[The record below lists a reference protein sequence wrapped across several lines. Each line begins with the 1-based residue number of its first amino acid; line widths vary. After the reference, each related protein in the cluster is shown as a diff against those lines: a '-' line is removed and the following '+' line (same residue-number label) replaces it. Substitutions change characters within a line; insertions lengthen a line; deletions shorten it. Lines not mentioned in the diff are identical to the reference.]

1 VEGYQERIVQEHTIV
16 REVDVA
22 VLTQTI
28 SSLFQEACHRL
39 PDDVIAAL
47 RSARAREES
56 AASRD
61 IIDKL
66 LENADLA
73 PREMIPL
80 CQDCGLAVVFVE
92 LGQDVHLV
100 GGDFRV
106 AVNEGVRQGYRD
118 GYLRKSVVRQPFTS
132 RVNTGDNTPADIWVD
147 VVPGDKVKVSVLP
160 KGAGSENM
168 SRLTVLTP
176 AMGREG
182 IIDYVTSV
190 VDDAGGNPC
199 PPLVVG
205 VGIGGTTEKT
215 MMMAKKS
222 LLRPL
227 GEPSPDPE
235 NAALERDLL
244 ERINQLGIGTLG
256 YGGTVTALAVH
267 VESFPC
273 HIASLPVAVNLQCHS
288 ARRGTAT
295 I

>member
-1 VEGYQERIVQEHTIV
+1 MAV
-16 REVDVA
+16 REVDVSLITRT
-22 VLTQTI
+22 V

-39 PDDVIAAL
+39 PGDVVAAL
-47 RSARAREES
+47 RRTREREES
-56 AASRD
+56 PASRD
-61 IIDKL
+61 ILDKL
-66 LENADLA
+66 LLNADMA

-80 CQDCGLAVVFVE
+80 CQDTGLAVVFIE

-100 GGDFRV
+100 GGDLGD
-106 AVNEGVRQGYRD
+106 AVDEGVRQGYRE
-118 GYLRKSVVRQPFTS
+118 GYLRKSVVRNPFTD
-132 RVNTGDNTPADIWVD
+132 RVNTGDNTPADVWVEI
-147 VVPGDKVKVSVLP
+147 VPGDSVKISVLP

-176 AMGREG
+176 AAGRKG
-182 IIDYVTSV
+182 IIDFVTAV
-190 VDDAGGNPC
+190 VDEAGGNPC

-215 MMMAKKS
+215 MMLAKKS
-222 LLRPL
+222 LLRPV
-227 GEPSPDPE
+227 GAPSTDPD

-244 ERINQLGIGTLG
+244 ERINALGIGTLG

>member
-1 VEGYQERIVQEHTIV
+1 MTAV
-16 REVDVA
+16 REIDVNDI
-22 VLTQTI
+22 TRTI
-28 SSLFQEACHRL
+28 STLFQDACHNL
-39 PDDVIAAL
+39 PGDVVAAL
-47 RSARAREES
+47 RRAKEREAS
-56 AASRD
+56 PASRD
-61 IIDKL
+61 ILEKL
-66 LENADLA
+66 LLNADMA

-80 CQDCGLAVVFVE
+80 CQDTGLAVVFIE

-100 GGDFRV
+100 GGDLRD

-118 GYLRKSVVRQPFTS
+118 GYLRKSVVRNPFTD
-132 RVNTGDNTPADIWVD
+132 RVNTGDNTPADMWVEI
-147 VVPGDKVKVSVLP
+147 VPGDRVKVSVLP

-176 AMGREG
+176 AAGRKG
-182 IIDYVTSV
+182 IIDFVTSV
-190 VDDAGGNPC
+190 VDEAGGNPC

-215 MMMAKKS
+215 MMLAKKS
-222 LLRPL
+222 LLRPV
-227 GEPSPDPE
+227 GEPSADAD

-244 ERINQLGIGTLG
+244 ERINALGIGTLG

-267 VESFPC
+267 VESYPC

>member
-1 VEGYQERIVQEHTIV
+1 MERIHA
-16 REVDVA
+16 REVEVS

-28 SSLFQEACHRL
+28 STLFQEACHRL
-39 PDDVIAAL
+39 PEDVVAAL
-47 RSARAREES
+47 RSARDREES
-56 AASRD
+56 ATSRD
-61 IIDKL
+61 ILDKL
-66 LENADLA
+66 LENAELA

-80 CQDCGLAVVFVE
+80 CQDTGLAVVFVE

-100 GGDFRV
+100 GGYLVD

-118 GYLRKSVVRQPFTS
+118 GYLRKSVVRHPFTA
-132 RVNTGDNTPADIWVD
+132 RVNTGDNTPADVWTEI
-147 VVPGDKVKVSVLP
+147 VPGNKVKVSVLP
-160 KGAGSENM
+160 KGGGSENM

-176 AMGREG
+176 AMGRNG
-182 IIDYVTSV
+182 IIDYVASV
-190 VDDAGGNPC
+190 VDEAGGNPC

-215 MMMAKKS
+215 MMLAKKS
-222 LLRPL
+222 LLRPVGL
-227 GEPSPDPE
+227 PSEDPE

-244 ERINQLGIGTLG
+244 ERINALGVGTLG
-256 YGGTVTALAVH
+256 YGGTVTALSVH

-288 ARRGTAT
+288 ARRGTAV

>member
-1 VEGYQERIVQEHTIV
+1 M
-16 REVDVA
+16 RELHVA
-22 VLTQTI
+22 ELTNAI
-28 SSLFQEACHRL
+28 AGLFQEACHRL
-39 PDDVIAAL
+39 PHDVIEAL
-47 RSARAREES
+47 RSARDREES
-56 AASRD
+56 DASRD
-61 IIDKL
+61 ILDRL
-66 LENADLA
+66 LENAELA

-80 CQDCGLAVVFVE
+80 CQDTGLAVVFIE

-100 GGDFRV
+100 GGDLRD
-106 AVNEGVRQGYRD
+106 AVEEGVRRGYAE
-118 GYLRKSVVRQPFTS
+118 GYLRKSVVCQPFTA
-132 RVNTGDNTPADIWVD
+132 RVNTGDNTPADVWVD
-147 VVPGDKVKVSVLP
+147 VVPGDSVKVSVLP
-160 KGAGSENM
+160 KGGGSENM

-182 IIDYVTSV
+182 IIDYVASV
-190 VDDAGGNPC
+190 VDEAGGNPC

-215 MMMAKKS
+215 MMMAKKA
-222 LLRPL
+222 LLRPV
-227 GEPSPDPE
+227 GQSSADEE

-244 ERINQLGIGTLG
+244 TRINDLGVGTLG

-288 ARRGTAT
+288 ARRGVAV

>member
-1 VEGYQERIVQEHTIV
+1 M
-16 REVDVA
+16 RELHVSE
-22 VLTQTI
+22 LTNTI
-28 SSLFQEACHRL
+28 SALFQEACHRL
-39 PDDVIAAL
+39 PDDVIVAL
-47 RSARAREES
+47 RGARDREES
-56 AASRD
+56 DASRD
-61 IIDKL
+61 VLDKL
-66 LENADLA
+66 LENAELA

-80 CQDCGLAVVFVE
+80 CQDTGLAVVFVE

-100 GGDFRV
+100 GGDLRD
-106 AVNEGVRQGYRD
+106 AVEEGVRRGYAD
-118 GYLRKSVVRQPFTS
+118 GYLRKSVVCRPFTA
-132 RVNTGDNTPADIWVD
+132 RVNTGDNTPADMWVEL
-147 VVPGDKVKVSVLP
+147 VPGESVKISVLP
-160 KGAGSENM
+160 KGGGSENM

-182 IIDYVTSV
+182 IVDYVASV
-190 VDDAGGNPC
+190 VDEAGGNPC

-222 LLRPL
+222 LLRPV
-227 GEPSPDPE
+227 GQPSADEE
-235 NAALERDLL
+235 NAALERDIL
-244 ERINQLGIGTLG
+244 ERINSLGVGTLG

-288 ARRGTAT
+288 ARRGVAV

>member
-1 VEGYQERIVQEHTIV
+1 M
-16 REVDVA
+16 REVDVS
-22 VLTQTI
+22 VVTHTI
-28 SSLFQEACHRL
+28 SVLFQDVCHRL
-39 PDDVIAAL
+39 PDDVVDAL
-47 RSARAREES
+47 KGARDREES
-56 AASRD
+56 PASRD
-61 IIDKL
+61 GLEKL
-66 LENADLA
+66 LENAEFG
-73 PREMIPL
+73 PREMIPV
-80 CQDCGLAVVFVE
+80 CQDTGLAVVFIE

-100 GGDFRV
+100 GGNFIE
-106 AVNEGVRQGYRD
+106 AVNESVRQGYRE

-132 RVNTGDNTPADIWVD
+132 RVNTGDNTPADVWVD
-147 VVPGDKVKVSVLP
+147 IVPGETIKVSVLP
-160 KGAGSENM
+160 KGGGSENM

-190 VDDAGGNPC
+190 VDQAGGNPC

-215 MMMAKKS
+215 MMLAKKA
-222 LLRPL
+222 LLRPV
-227 GEPSPDPE
+227 GRKSEDAE

-244 ERINQLGIGTLG
+244 QRINELGIGTLG

>member
-1 VEGYQERIVQEHTIV
+1 MERTNV

-22 VLTQTI
+22 VVAHTI

-39 PDDVIAAL
+39 PDDVVAAM
-47 RSARAREES
+47 RNARDSEES
-56 AASRD
+56 PTSRD
-61 IIDKL
+61 ILEKL
-66 LENADLA
+66 LENAELA

-80 CQDCGLAVVFVE
+80 CQDTGLAVVFIE

-100 GGDFRV
+100 GGNLVD
-106 AVNEGVRQGYRD
+106 AVNEGVRQGYLD
-118 GYLRKSVVRQPFTS
+118 GYLRKSVVRQPFTA
-132 RVNTGDNTPADIWVD
+132 RVNTGDNTPADVWTEI
-147 VVPGDKVKVSVLP
+147 VPGEKVRISVLP
-160 KGAGSENM
+160 KGGGSENM

-176 AMGREG
+176 AMGRKG
-182 IIDYVTSV
+182 IIDYVASV
-190 VDDAGGNPC
+190 VDEAGGNPC

-222 LLRPL
+222 LLRPV
-227 GEPSPDPE
+227 GQPSTDPD

-244 ERINQLGIGTLG
+244 ERINALGVGTLG

-288 ARRGTAT
+288 ARRGTAV

>member
-1 VEGYQERIVQEHTIV
+1 M
-16 REVDVA
+16 REVDVS
-22 VLTQTI
+22 VLTHTI
-28 SSLFQEACHRL
+28 SVLFQDACHRL
-39 PDDVIAAL
+39 PDDVVEAL
-47 RSARAREES
+47 NSARGREES
-56 AASRD
+56 PSSRD
-61 IIDKL
+61 VLDRL
-66 LENADLA
+66 LENAECG
-73 PREMIPL
+73 PRDTIPV
-80 CQDCGLAVVFVE
+80 CQDTGLAVVFVE

-100 GGDFRV
+100 GGNFLD
-106 AVNEGVRQGYRD
+106 AVNEGVRQGYHE
-118 GYLRKSVVRQPFTS
+118 GYLRKSVVRQPFTA
-132 RVNTGDNTPADIWVD
+132 RVNTGDNTPADVWVEL
-147 VVPGDKVKVSVLP
+147 VPGETIKISVLP

-176 AMGREG
+176 AMGRQG

-190 VDDAGGNPC
+190 VDEAGGNPC
-199 PPLVVG
+199 PPLIVG

-215 MMMAKKS
+215 MMLAKKA
-222 LLRPL
+222 LLRPV
-227 GEPSPDPE
+227 GQPSQDAE

-244 ERINQLGIGTLG
+244 QRINELGIGTLG

>member
-1 VEGYQERIVQEHTIV
+1 M
-16 REVDVA
+16 REIDVS

-39 PDDVIAAL
+39 PDDVILAL
-47 RSARAREES
+47 RDAREREES
-56 AASRD
+56 PSSRD
-61 IIDKL
+61 ILEKL
-66 LENADLA
+66 LENAELA

-80 CQDCGLAVVFVE
+80 CQDTGLAVVFIE

-100 GGDFRV
+100 GGDLCE
-106 AVNEGVRQGYRD
+106 AVNEGVRRGYRD
-118 GYLRKSVVRQPFTS
+118 GYLRKSVVSQPFTA
-132 RVNTGDNTPADIWVD
+132 RVNTGDNTPADLWVEI
-147 VVPGDKVKVSVLP
+147 VPGEKVKVSVLP
-160 KGAGSENM
+160 KGGGSENM

-176 AMGREG
+176 AMGRKG
-182 IIDYVTSV
+182 IIDYVASV

-215 MMMAKKS
+215 MMLAKKS
-222 LLRPL
+222 LLRPV
-227 GEPSPDPE
+227 GEASPDPD

-244 ERINQLGIGTLG
+244 RRINDLGVGALG